1 MASGDA
7 GFPTAAKV
15 GNKQLKLNQEQVV
28 AGFNQLREQQRAVAS
43 KCSELEMELNE
54 HRLVVDTLKDVDGD
68 RKCFR
73 MVGGVLVE
81 RTVKEVLPA
90 LEHNME
96 QLSKLIESL
105 NAQVVAKGEELTK
118 YREKYNIKIKGEDD
132 TKGTDSGGGKEKPG
146 TQGILVS

>member
-1 MASGDA
+1 MASGDS
-7 GFPTAAKV
+7 TAAKV
-15 GNKQLKLNQEQVV
+15 GNKQVKVSQEQVV

-54 HRLVVDTLKDVDGD
+54 HRLVVETLKDVDGD

-118 YREKYNIKIKGEDD
+118 YREKYNIKIKGEDE
-132 TKGTDSGGGKEKPG
+132 TPKGTESSGGGKEKSG